1 MLHRYIN
8 PFLEYCQLADFSPRS
23 IQALTARLNEFKV
36 FLKSLKIQSVK
47 KVTYRHLIDFV
58 ADYKA
63 PLNTCKKVPY
73 LDAQT
78 IFPLLDTSSE
88 HTEKYFPQATVSKN

>member
-8 PFLEYCQLADFSPRS
+8 PFLEYCQLADFSPCS

-47 KVTYRHLIDFV
+47 KVTYRHLIDFELRV
-58 ADYKA
+58 KSTFD
-63 PLNTCKKVPY
+63 L
-73 LDAQT
+73 
-78 IFPLLDTSSE
+78 
-88 HTEKYFPQATVSKN
+88 